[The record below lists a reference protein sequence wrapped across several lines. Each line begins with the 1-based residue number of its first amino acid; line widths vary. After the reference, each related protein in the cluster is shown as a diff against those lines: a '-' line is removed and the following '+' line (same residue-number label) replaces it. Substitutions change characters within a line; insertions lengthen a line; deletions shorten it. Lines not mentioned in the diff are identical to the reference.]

1 MDWVEPN
8 TLRVRCLQIHVCLPS
23 RSRPARYRLPA
34 PKSLKLS
41 SFINRGN
48 KQRVTILLNFRQYIT
63 EISSTIN
70 QRQLFNELQKL
81 VKFLNGSTRTKE
93 QILRETRKLLKSY
106 GVYVNTTSEPSVPK
120 NEIYINASFDPELD
134 EDGKPSI
141 EITLMFNST
150 DKEVT
155 MTSAAINST
164 VDSITK
170 AVAHEEIHRAQYK
183 SRDYVDNRR
192 YTKGKTADQKY
203 YGNTDEIEAFS
214 HNIATELLQYTKY
227 DFQKAR
233 TLLRNYAKTSTLKL
247 ANGNLMSPDFHNYI
261 KFFGVNDSVSKRLVK
276 RISHFID
283 VLEIEQKSK

>member
-1 MDWVEPN
+1 
-8 TLRVRCLQIHVCLPS
+8 
-23 RSRPARYRLPA
+23 
-34 PKSLKLS
+34 
-41 SFINRGN
+41 
-48 KQRVTILLNFRQYIT
+48 LLNFRQYIT
-63 EISSTIN
+63 EASSTIN

-81 VKFLNGSTRTKE
+81 VKFLDGSTRTKE
-93 QILRETRKLLKSY
+93 QILRETRKLLKPY
-106 GVYVNTTSEPSVPK
+106 GAYVNTTSVPSVPK

-141 EITLMFNST
+141 EITLMFNSA

-155 MTSAAINST
+155 MTSTSISNT

-192 YTKGKTADQKY
+192 YAKGKTSDQKY

-227 DFQKAR
+227 DFQKTR
-233 TLLRNYAKTSTLKL
+233 LMLRSYEKTSSMKL
-247 ANGNLMSPDFHNYI
+247 PNSNLMSPDFHNYV
-261 KFFGVNDSVSKRLVK
+261 KFFGANDSVTKRLVK
-276 RISHFID
+276 RIAHFID
-283 VLEIEQKSK
+283 VLEVEQKSK